1 VHAGTQELDLKVKR
15 TDNNDDFKVH
25 AGTKELDLK
34 LKTLELDLTLK
45 STWRAVTARVSEPFW
60 EDSSMNWTLHQL

>member
-45 STWRAVTARVSEPFW
+45 ST
-60 EDSSMNWTLHQL
+60 